1 MKCVTGGKEVEAM
14 KARINGITIGYSD
27 RGAGMPLVFLHAF
40 PLNRTM
46 WKPQE
51 ETLSRQFRTITIDLR
66 GHGESD
72 APLWRYSLEQ
82 YADDVAGLL
91 DHLAVRQAVLIGL
104 SMGGYVSFA
113 FYRKYADRVRALVLA
128 DTRAQADSE
137 EARSG
142 RFTTAQT
149 AYRQGAGAVA
159 DIMIPKLLGATSL
172 RTKPELAARIRGIIE
187 SNEPSGIIVD
197 SMAMADRPDSLPLL
211 AQITCPTLVIVGE
224 EDQPTP
230 PAEAQLIAQA
240 ISAAT
245 LEVIPG
251 AGHLSSVEQPE
262 WFNEVVGKFTEGLG

>member
-1 MKCVTGGKEVEAM
+1 MKTQ
-14 KARINGITIGYSD
+14 INGMTIGYHD
-27 RGAGMPLVFLHAF
+27 HGAGMPLVFLHAF

-51 ETLSRQFRTITIDLR
+51 EALSRRFRTITIDFR

-91 DHLAVRQAVLIGL
+91 DHLGVRQAVLIGL

-113 FYRKYADRVRALVLA
+113 FYRKYADRVRGLVLA

-137 EARSG
+137 EARAG
-142 RFTTAQT
+142 RFAMAQT

-159 DIMIPKLLGATSL
+159 DIMLPKLLGATSA
-172 RTKPELAARIRGIIE
+172 RTKPELAVQIRNIIE
-187 SNEPSGIIVD
+187 SNDPSGIIVD
-197 SMAMADRPDSLPLL
+197 SMAMADRPDSTPLL
-211 AQITCPTLVIVGE
+211 PRIACPTLVIVGD

-230 PAEAQLIAQA
+230 PAEARFMAQA
-240 ISAAT
+240 IPGAA
-245 LEVIPG
+245 LAVIAG
-251 AGHLSSVEQPE
+251 AGHLSNAEQPE
-262 WFNEVVGKFTEGLG
+262 RFNEVVEKFLEGLGEERSAR

>member
-1 MKCVTGGKEVEAM
+1 MKTQIHGM
-14 KARINGITIGYSD
+14 TIGYND

-46 WKPQE
+46 WERQE
-51 ETLSRQFRTITIDLR
+51 ESLSRRFRTITIDFR

-137 EARSG
+137 ESRAG
-142 RFTTAQT
+142 RFAMAQT

-159 DIMIPKLLGATSL
+159 DIMIPKLLGPSSVK
-172 RTKPELAARIRGIIE
+172 TKPELATRIRGIIE
-187 SNEPSGIIVD
+187 SNDPSGIIID
-197 SMAMADRPDSLPLL
+197 SMAMADRPDSTFLL

-230 PAEAQLIAQA
+230 PAESRLIAQA
-240 ISAAT
+240 IPGAT
-245 LEVIPG
+245 LAVIPG
-251 AGHLSSVEQPE
+251 AGHLSNAEQPE
-262 WFNEVVGKFTEGLG
+262 QFNEVVGKFLDGLGEKSSAR

>member
-1 MKCVTGGKEVEAM
+1 M
-14 KARINGITIGYSD
+14 KARINGMTIGYSD
-27 RGAGMPLVFLHAF
+27 RGTGMPLVFLHAF

-46 WKPQE
+46 WEPQE
-51 ETLSRQFRTITIDLR
+51 EALSRQFRTITIDLR

-72 APLWRYSLEQ
+72 APLWRYSLEH

-113 FYRKYADRVRALVLA
+113 FYRKYADRVRALILA

-137 EARSG
+137 EARAG

-187 SNEPSGIIVD
+187 STEPSGIVVD
-197 SMAMADRPDSLPLL
+197 SMAMADRPDSFPLL

-230 PAEAQLIAQA
+230 PAEARLIAQA
-240 ISAAT
+240 IAGAT
-245 LEVIPG
+245 LAVIPD
-251 AGHLSSVEQPE
+251 AGHLSNVEQPE
-262 WFNEVVGKFTEGLG
+262 RFNEAVEKFTEGLG